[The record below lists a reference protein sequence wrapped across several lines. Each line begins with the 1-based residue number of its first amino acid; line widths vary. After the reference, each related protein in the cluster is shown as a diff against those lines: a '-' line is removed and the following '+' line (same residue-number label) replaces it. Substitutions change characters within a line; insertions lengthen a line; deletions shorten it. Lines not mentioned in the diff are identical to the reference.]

1 MEGTLYFCL
10 FNSLSTFY
18 MTCIYDP
25 LSCCN
30 LKHNVIINHIGFFVF
45 FVFFEKKIYFHKT
58 NLQKKSY
65 IQYQTYYIQKK
76 RNKGKK
82 ETRNIKRRKKK
93 KWG

>member
-1 MEGTLYFCL
+1 MNNNWIRVLY
-10 FNSLSTFY
+10 NGE
-18 MTCIYDP
+18 
-25 LSCCN
+25 
-30 LKHNVIINHIGFFVF
+30 INQIHF
-45 FVFFEKKIYFHKT
+45 FFEKKIYFHKT

-65 IQYQTYYIQKK
+65 IQYQTHYIQKR